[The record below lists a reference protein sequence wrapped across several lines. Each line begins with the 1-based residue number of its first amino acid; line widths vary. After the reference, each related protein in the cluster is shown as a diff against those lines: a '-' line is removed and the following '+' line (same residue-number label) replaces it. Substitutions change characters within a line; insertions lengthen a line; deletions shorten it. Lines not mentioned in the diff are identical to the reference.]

1 MGSSWISRIIFK
13 INPMKDI
20 TRKQKT
26 LMFLNEYYFGY
37 HISINILRLLGGP
50 LIIGIGIYFFEMK
63 DADNMATTYAALCF
77 LYGIYYMLKPYLWVL
92 GRWKAFGDNQ
102 IRVDIDGEMMSI
114 AEDKA
119 RTEVRFDHFSQII
132 ERSWYFTFLI
142 NRNQRISLP
151 KSVLTEEQM
160 VQIRQ
165 VRPQSR

>member
-1 MGSSWISRIIFK
+1 
-13 INPMKDI
+13 MKDI
-20 TRKQKT
+20 SRKQKT

-37 HISINILRLLGGP
+37 NIIINILRLLGGP
-50 LIIGIGIYFFEMK
+50 LIIGIGLYFFETK
-63 DADNMATTYAALCF
+63 EADKMATTYAALCL
-77 LYGIYYMLKPYLWVL
+77 LYGVYYMLKPYFWVL
-92 GRWKAFGDNQ
+92 ARWKAFGDNQ

-151 KSVLTEEQM
+151 KSVLTEEQIG
-160 VQIRQ
+160 QIRQ
-165 VRPQSR
+165 FLPKSR